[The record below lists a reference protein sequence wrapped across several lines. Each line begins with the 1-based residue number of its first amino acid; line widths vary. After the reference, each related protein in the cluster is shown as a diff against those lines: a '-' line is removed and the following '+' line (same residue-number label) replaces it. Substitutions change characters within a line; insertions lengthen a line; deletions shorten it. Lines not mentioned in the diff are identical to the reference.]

1 MGVLGYTG
9 RPFSTSD
16 PIMSDIQAA
25 VVLSAVRTPIG
36 RFGGGL
42 KDVPLE
48 DLGSLVVRAAAERAG
63 VDPARIGSA
72 VFGNVLRTKSNDS
85 YIARLCAI
93 NGGMAKE
100 SSAVTVNRLCGSG
113 VEAIVNVTQQIQL
126 GEVELGLA
134 GGVESMSRA
143 TYSSAVPRFG
153 ARMGALALD
162 DDMLATLHDP
172 FGAGHMG
179 ITAEN
184 VAEAFQIDRTTQ
196 DAFAEESHRRAIR
209 AIDSGYF
216 KDQIVPVPLKT
227 RKGVEYVDTDEHPRR
242 DVSAEGLAALKPA
255 FKRDGGTVT
264 AGNASGINDGAA
276 ALVMASEA
284 WARANGKKPIA
295 RVLGY
300 ARAGVEPSLMGT
312 GPIPAV
318 RKALER
324 ARLAIADMDVIES
337 NEAFAAQACAV
348 SKELG
353 FPADKTNPN
362 GGAIALGH
370 PVGATGAIIAT
381 KCLHELER
389 INGRYGLVTLCI
401 GGGQGIAIV
410 FERITA

>member
-1 MGVLGYTG
+1 
-9 RPFSTSD
+9 
-16 PIMSDIQAA
+16 MSEIQTA

-48 DLGSLVVRAAAERAG
+48 DLGALVVRTAAERAG
-63 VDPARIGSA
+63 IDPAQIGSA

-100 SSAVTVNRLCGSG
+100 STAVTVNRLCGSG
-113 VEAIVNVTQQIQL
+113 VEAIVNITQQIQL

-143 TYSSAVPRFG
+143 TYSSATPRFG
-153 ARMGALALD
+153 NRMGALALD

-179 ITAEN
+179 MTAEH
-184 VAEAFQIDRTTQ
+184 VAEAYQIDRLSQ
-196 DAFAEESHRRAIR
+196 DTFAQESHRRAVE
-209 AIDSGYF
+209 AIDSGRF
-216 KDQIVPVPLKT
+216 KSQIVPVPLKT
-227 RKGVEYVDTDEHPRR
+227 RKGIEYVDTDEHPRR
-242 DVSAEGLAALKPA
+242 DVTAANLAALKPA
-255 FKRDGGTVT
+255 FKPDGGSVT

-284 WARANGKKPIA
+284 WARANGKTPLA
-295 RVLGY
+295 RVIAY
-300 ARAGVEPSLMGT
+300 ARVGVEPSLMGT

-318 RKALER
+318 RQVLQR
-324 ARLAIADMDVIES
+324 AGLTIADMDVIES

-348 SKELG
+348 AKELG
-353 FPADKTNPN
+353 FPSAKTNPN

-381 KCLHELER
+381 KCLYELAR
-389 INGRYGLVTLCI
+389 IGGRYGLVTLCI
-401 GGGQGIAIV
+401 GGGQGIAII
-410 FERITA
+410 FERMSA

>member
-1 MGVLGYTG
+1 MTDLQT
-9 RPFSTSD
+9 
-16 PIMSDIQAA
+16 A
-25 VVLSAVRTPIG
+25 VVLSAARTPVG

-48 DLGSLVVRAAAERAG
+48 DLGALVVKAAAERAG
-63 VDPARIGSA
+63 IDPKQISSA

-93 NGGMAKE
+93 NGGMAIE

-113 VEAIVNVTQQIQL
+113 AEAIVNITQQIQL
-126 GEVELGLA
+126 GEIDVGLA

-143 TYSSAVPRFG
+143 TYSSSAPRFG
-153 ARMGALALD
+153 TRMGALALD

-184 VAEAFQIDRTTQ
+184 VAQAFQIDRKSQ
-196 DAFAEESHRRAIR
+196 DEFAAESHRRAVH
-209 AIDSGYF
+209 AIDAGYF
-216 KDQIVPVPLKT
+216 REQIVPVPLRT
-227 RKGVEYVDTDEHPRR
+227 RKGVELIDTDEHPRR
-242 DVSAEGLAALKPA
+242 DVSLDGLSALKPA
-255 FKRDGGTVT
+255 FKPDGGTVT

-276 ALVMASEA
+276 ALVIASES
-284 WARANGKKPIA
+284 WARANGKKPLA
-295 RVLGY
+295 RVLAY

-324 ARLAIADMDVIES
+324 AGLAISDIDVIES

-348 SKELG
+348 SRELG
-353 FPADKTNPN
+353 FPAERTNPN

-381 KCLHELER
+381 KCIYELAR
-389 INGRYGLVTLCI
+389 TGGRYGLVTLCI
-401 GGGQGIAIV
+401 GGGQGIAVV
-410 FERITA
+410 FERCTD

>member
-1 MGVLGYTG
+1 MAE
-9 RPFSTSD
+9 
-16 PIMSDIQAA
+16 IQTA
-25 VVLSAVRTPIG
+25 VVLSAARTPIG

-42 KDVPLE
+42 ADVPLE
-48 DLGSLVVRAAAERAG
+48 DLGALVVRAAADRAG
-63 VDPARIGSA
+63 IDPAQISSA
-72 VFGNVLRTKSNDS
+72 VFGNVLRTKANDS

-93 NGGMAKE
+93 KGGMAKE

-113 VEAIVNVTQQIQL
+113 VEAIVNAAQQIQL
-126 GEVELGLA
+126 GEVDLALA
-134 GGVESMSRA
+134 GGVESMSRS
-143 TYSSAVPRFG
+143 TFSSAVPRFG
-153 ARMGALALD
+153 ARMGAVTLD

-184 VAEAFQIDRTTQ
+184 VAERFQIDRAAQ
-196 DAFAEESHRRAIR
+196 DAFAEESHRRAIN
-209 AIDSGYF
+209 AIDQGYF
-216 KDQIVPVPLKT
+216 KSQIVPVPIT
-227 RKGVEYVDTDEHPRR
+227 SRKGTVHVDTDEHPRR

-276 ALVMASEA
+276 ALVLASEA
-284 WARANGKKPIA
+284 WAMANGRKPIA
-295 RVLGY
+295 RVVSY
-300 ARAGVEPSLMGT
+300 ARAGVDPSVMGT

-324 ARLAIADMDVIES
+324 ARLGIDDMDVIES

-348 SKELG
+348 AKELG
-353 FPADKTNPN
+353 FPADRTNPN

-381 KCLHELER
+381 KCLYELER
-389 INGRYGLVTLCI
+389 TGGRFGLVTLCI
-401 GGGQGIAIV
+401 GGGQGIAVV
-410 FERITA
+410 FERVTD